1 MALAGS
7 GTMSIGGSTA
17 TRSINLELGRSATA
31 TSNMG
36 ETDLRTLAGVS
47 SGAISMS
54 NFYGASSAAFPG
66 SGDPTWFNDGV
77 GNSLPTSQQFSQN
90 HTNASFAQV
99 GCNSGYQNDQANDRI
114 ASRTTGYTSAAASV
128 YTYAYV
134 GYDGYAT
141 DTFQAKCDYSVSSS
155 GSVGTVENPASYS
168 PASGTWTNIS
178 TSNYSPVWQWSVTV
192 NSGSGT
198 RSLTSSSSPDFS
210 VRVGTSGSG
219 ISGTARYLS
228 LQATRGLV
236 GGPGGGGGG
245 GIECIHEDM
254 LVSTQNGQE
263 SIHTVKDSA
272 SKIWAWNNQT
282 SAREL
287 VDLLEIRIVN
297 HDNLYTVNNLKL
309 TEDHVVYLEGFVKAS
324 VAPAKTL
331 ENYEVTAAQLAV
343 GDKLMKEDGTLET
356 VTSIEVLAEEHVTYT
371 LKTPL
376 GNFYADGHL
385 VDSEI

>member
-1 MALAGS
+1 MPISGAGQTKTFAQLQTEFGGSNPITMGEYAAYRVSGS
-7 GTMSIGGSTA
+7 GNTIDMDDFA
-17 TRSINLELGRSATA
+17 
-31 TSNMG
+31 
-36 ETDLRTLAGVS
+36 
-47 SGAISMS
+47 
-54 NFYGASSAAFPG
+54 GASAAAFPG

-77 GNSLPTSQQFSQN
+77 GNSLPTSQQFSKAY
-90 HTNASFAQV
+90 TNASFAQV

-114 ASRTTGYTSAAASV
+114 ASRTTGFTSAAATV

-141 DTFQAKCDYSVSSS
+141 TTFQAKCDYSISST
-155 GSVGTVENPASYS
+155 GLVGTVENPASYS

-178 TSNYSPVWQWSVTV
+178 TSTYSPVWQWKVTV

-198 RSLTSSSSPDFS
+198 RSLSSFNGTAPDFS

-219 ISGTARYLS
+219 ISGTART
-228 LQATRGLV
+228 LQLNATRGTF
-236 GGPGGGGGG
+236 GGPGG

-263 SIHTVKDSA
+263 SIHTVKDSV
-272 SKIWAWNNQT
+272 SKIWAWNNET
-282 SAREL
+282 STKEL

-343 GDKLMKEDGTLET
+343 GDKLMKEDGTLEEI
-356 VTSIEVLAEEHVTYT
+356 TSIEVLAEEHVTYT

>member
-1 MALAGS
+1 MAIPASGS
-7 GTMSIGGSTA
+7 QKDFGQLQTEFGGSNPIAMNEYGDKIGLTVG
-17 TRSINLELGRSATA
+17 TTSAH
-31 TSNMG
+31 NF
-36 ETDLRTLAGVS
+36 DQF
-47 SGAISMS
+47 SGLSA
-54 NFYGASSAAFPG
+54 AAFPG

>member
-17 TRSINLELGRSATA
+17 TRSINLELSRSATA
-31 TSNMG
+31 TSSMG
-36 ETDLRTLAGVS
+36 ETALRTLAGVS

-90 HTNASFAQV
+90 YSNSSFAQV

-155 GSVGTVENPASYS
+155 GFVGTVENPASYS
-168 PASGTWTNIS
+168 PASGTWANIS

-192 NSGSGT
+192 NSGSGS
-198 RSLTSSSSPDFS
+198 RSLSSLSGTAPDFS
-210 VRVGTSGSG
+210 VRVGTTGTG
-219 ISGTARYLS
+219 ISGTARTLT
-228 LQATRGLV
+228 LQATRGT
-236 GGPGGGGGG
+236 GGPGGPGGF
-245 GIECIHEDM
+245 CIHEDM
-254 LVSTQNGQE
+254 LVSTQRGNMT
-263 SIHTVKDSA
+263 IADIIDTA
-272 SKIWAWNNQT
+272 PPKIWSWNNET
-282 SAREL
+282 STRDL
-287 VDLLEIRIVN
+287 VDLLEVKTIN

-309 TEDHVVYLEGFVKAS
+309 TEDHTVYLEGYVKAS
-324 VAPAKTL
+324 ISPAKTL
-331 ENYEVTAAQLAV
+331 ENYEVAVAQLAV
-343 GDKLMKEDGTLET
+343 GNKMMKEDGTLEEI
-356 VTSIEVLAEEHVTYT
+356 TSIEVLAEEHSTYT

-376 GNFYADGHL
+376 GNFYADGYL

>member
-17 TRSINLELGRSATA
+17 TRSINLELSRSATA
-31 TSNMG
+31 TSSMG
-36 ETDLRTLAGVS
+36 ETALRTLAGVS

-77 GNSLPTSQQFSQN
+77 DNSLPTSQQFSQN
-90 HTNASFAQV
+90 YSNSSFAQV

-155 GSVGTVENPASYS
+155 GFVGTVENPASYS
-168 PASGTWTNIS
+168 PASGTWANIS

-192 NSGSGT
+192 NSGSGS
-198 RSLTSSSSPDFS
+198 RSLSSLSGTAPDFS
-210 VRVGTSGSG
+210 VRVGTTGTG
-219 ISGTARYLS
+219 ISGTARTLT
-228 LQATRGLV
+228 LQATRGT
-236 GGPGGGGGG
+236 GGPGGPGGF
-245 GIECIHEDM
+245 CIHEDM
-254 LVSTQNGQE
+254 LVSTQRGNMT
-263 SIHTVKDSA
+263 IADIIDTA
-272 SKIWAWNNQT
+272 PPKIWSWNNET
-282 SAREL
+282 STRDL
-287 VDLLEIRIVN
+287 VDLLEVKTIN

-309 TEDHVVYLEGFVKAS
+309 TEDHTVYLEGYVKAS
-324 VAPAKTL
+324 ISPAKTL
-331 ENYEVTAAQLAV
+331 ENYEVAVAQLAV
-343 GDKLMKEDGTLET
+343 GNKMMKEDGTLEEI
-356 VTSIEVLAEEHVTYT
+356 TSIEVLAEEHSTYT

-376 GNFYADGHL
+376 GNFYADGYL

>member
-17 TRSINLELGRSATA
+17 TRSINLELSRSATA
-31 TSNMG
+31 TSSMG
-36 ETDLRTLAGVS
+36 ETALRTLAGVS

-90 HTNASFAQV
+90 YSNSSFAQV

-155 GSVGTVENPASYS
+155 GFVGTVENPASYS

-192 NSGSGT
+192 NSGSGS
-198 RSLTSSSSPDFS
+198 RSLSSLSGTAPDFS
-210 VRVGTSGSG
+210 VRVGTTGTG
-219 ISGTARYLS
+219 ISGTARTLT
-228 LQATRGLV
+228 LQATRGT
-236 GGPGGGGGG
+236 GGPGGPGGF
-245 GIECIHEDM
+245 CIHEDM
-254 LVSTQNGQE
+254 LVSTQRGNMT
-263 SIHTVKDSA
+263 IADIIDTA
-272 SKIWAWNNQT
+272 PPKIWSWNNET
-282 SAREL
+282 STRDL
-287 VDLLEIRIVN
+287 VDLLEVKTIN

-309 TEDHVVYLEGFVKAS
+309 TEDHTVYLEGYVKAS
-324 VAPAKTL
+324 ISPAKTL
-331 ENYEVTAAQLAV
+331 ENYEVAVAQLAV
-343 GDKLMKEDGTLET
+343 GNKMMKEDGTLEEI
-356 VTSIEVLAEEHVTYT
+356 TSIEVLAEEHSTYT

-376 GNFYADGHL
+376 GNFYADGYL